1 MSNTTNQVALN
12 KSLLGQKEEYTEEWL
27 EQANAAALAD
37 YQIAVDNAEQ
47 KYADILGIE
56 ARRIFTAY
64 RKMLSRLS
72 RRIEI
77 KMLKGLNRRRGSNA
91 ITTGSKN

>member
-1 MSNTTNQVALN
+1 MSSILNQVALN

-56 ARRIFTAY
+56 AEGY
-64 RKMLSRLS
+64 S
-72 RRIEI
+72 
-77 KMLKGLNRRRGSNA
+77 NRSEFYQDFVT
-91 ITTGSKN
+91 ID